1 MKLPRPSLFARLLW
15 LQVGVALALL
25 VVFAGLVYVER
36 NVAVARLVADRWA
49 PALREAAG
57 WSGTV
62 PGTPPAVVRSAQR
75 PPMALRSFTSSP
87 RMAALEDEL
96 RQRGVP
102 LQEVVIARGLRAPT
116 VWLLVAAPDGAAPV
130 WLGFSDVALLPS
142 VPRRLLLAL
151 VIAGLLLVGFSW
163 AFTRRLTRPLEHL
176 RARMASQRPGEP
188 RAAAAPLADASPEI
202 ASIAAAY
209 DDLLARFE
217 AHERERAL
225 LLAGVSHDLR
235 SPLARIRLA
244 AGLLP
249 DDPALAARRESIVRN
264 TQVADRLIE
273 SFLDHVRAGELAL
286 DQRADL
292 AVLARTAV
300 EARAR
305 DATDLACNA
314 PGSLPVE
321 NTHPLL
327 LERLLANL
335 LDNALQHGRAPVRLA
350 LHTDGTTAVIEVSDH
365 GPGLPEGRRDELLQA
380 FARGDASRQAPGT
393 GLGLAIVARIVSRLR
408 GTLNFEHAQGVH
420 TVCVRLPLTGAA
432 SSALRR

>member
-1 MKLPRPSLFARLLW
+1 MTLPRLSLFARLLG
-15 LQVGVALALL
+15 LQVGVALALV

-36 NVAVARLVADRWA
+36 NVAVARLVAERWA

-57 WSGTV
+57 WRGPV
-62 PGTPPAVVRSAQR
+62 PVTPPEVVRSAQR
-75 PPMALRSFTSSP
+75 PAVGLRSFPTSP

-102 LQEVVIARGLRAPT
+102 LREVVVARGQRAPT

-151 VIAGLLLVGFSW
+151 LIAGLLLVGVSW
-163 AFTRRLTRPLEHL
+163 AFTRRLTRPLEQL

-188 RAAAAPLADASPEI
+188 RPANAALADASPEV

-249 DDPALAARRESIVRN
+249 DDPALAARRDSIVRN

-273 SFLDHVRAGELAL
+273 SFLDHVRARELAL
-286 DQRADL
+286 DQQADL
-292 AVLARTAV
+292 AAIARTAV
-300 EARAR
+300 HTRGR
-305 DATDLACNA
+305 DAGDLGCDA
-314 PGSLPVE
+314 PPTLPVAQ
-321 NTHPLL
+321 THPLL

-335 LDNALQHGRAPVRLA
+335 LDNALQHGRPPVRLVVRTEGA
-350 LHTDGTTAVIEVSDH
+350 TAVIEVSDH
-365 GPGLPEGRRDELLQA
+365 GPGLPAGRRDELLQA
-380 FARGDASRQAPGT
+380 FARGDASRQSPGT
-393 GLGLAIVARIVSRLR
+393 GLGLSIVVRIVGRLR
-408 GTLNFEHAQGVH
+408 GTLAFEHEHGVH
-420 TVCVRLPLTGAA
+420 TVRVRLPIGAPVQT
-432 SSALRR
+432 R